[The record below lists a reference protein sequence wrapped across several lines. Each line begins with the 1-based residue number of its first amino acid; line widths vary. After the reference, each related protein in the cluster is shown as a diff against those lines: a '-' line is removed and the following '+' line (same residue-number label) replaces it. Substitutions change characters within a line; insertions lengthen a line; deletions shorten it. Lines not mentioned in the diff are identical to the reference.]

1 MMVHRAALLALLL
14 GAILNS
20 CDDDKPGGA
29 APVGEVSYSN
39 GHPVA
44 LSTTDESILAV
55 ENELFRLTNE
65 HRGSIGLP
73 ALAEDP
79 QTRNVA
85 RGQSAH
91 MAVHD
96 FFSHTNPE
104 GEGPGDRLSR
114 AGVHWRSYG
123 ENIAAGYPSAAAA
136 FQAWLSSPGHRAN
149 IEGTGWTHVGN
160 GYWEGRYTQVFLTRP

>member
-1 MMVHRAALLALLL
+1 MTIRGASLALIL
-14 GAILNS
+14 GVAWWG
-20 CDDDKPGGA
+20 CGDDKPGGA

-44 LSTTDESILAV
+44 LSTTDEGILAV
-55 ENELFRLTNE
+55 ESELFRLTNE

-85 RGQSAH
+85 RAQSAH
-91 MAVHD
+91 MVVHD

-114 AGVHWRSYG
+114 AGVRWRSYG

-136 FQAWLSSPGHRAN
+136 FQAW
-149 IEGTGWTHVGN
+149 
-160 GYWEGRYTQVFLTRP
+160 